1 MKKEPEREEAGEETE
16 VEVREEEVA
25 ELRGCREKG
34 GLREVWRDGAL
45 PVLLSVMWAET
56 WERYQFSR

>member
-16 VEVREEEVA
+16 VEVREEEVP

-34 GLREVWRDGAL
+34 GLREV
-45 PVLLSVMWAET
+45 
-56 WERYQFSR
+56 